1 MNFRSK
7 GEIMNRGLQID
18 TMPLRFCPVCNNSV
32 FFQDNKVAGLSLM
45 CRHCGFNQPMNPAN
59 SEEALIL
66 ETTFGTAKDT
76 SAVAQLNEY
85 TKLDPTLPHLK
96 TIPCPNAA
104 CPSTPETRKILYKKT
119 DVKNL
124 KFEYSCT
131 TCQAAWSS

>member
-1 MNFRSK
+1 
-7 GEIMNRGLQID
+7 
-18 TMPLRFCPVCNNSV
+18 
-32 FFQDNKVAGLSLM
+32 
-45 CRHCGFNQPMNPAN
+45 MNPAN